1 MASSRWFFGLIALFC
16 ALGASAARGD
26 VIGYDRVLAS
36 VTLSF
41 DDSGST
47 DRAVL
52 VDNLDGGADLYLY
65 RSIEDVRP
73 DVAATPAFVKKA
85 AAWSAN
91 AWGARP
97 SLDTNAKASLLLK
110 SQNEAVG
117 RSRWRQTLTIVYR
130 NHEFLVAGVS
140 YGAYDSLDPKAG
152 GNCDL
157 NFLSGRGTRN
167 GKPVTIKAL
176 TLKLADWSDESLP
189 KECRF

>member
-1 MASSRWFFGLIALFC
+1 MAAPRRVVWLIALLC
-16 ALGASAARGD
+16 ALGASVARGD

-65 RSIEDVRP
+65 RSIEDAKP
-73 DVAATPAFVKKA
+73 DVAAAPAFVKKA
-85 AAWSAN
+85 AAWSAK

-97 SLDTNAKASLLLK
+97 SLDTNLKGSLLLK

-117 RSRWRQTLTIVYR
+117 RNRWRQTLTLVYR
-130 NHEFLVAGVS
+130 NHEFLVAGVTTT
-140 YGAYDSLDPKAG
+140 PT
-152 GNCDL
+152 
-157 NFLSGRGTRN
+157 TRSI
-167 GKPVTIKAL
+167 PRLAAIA
-176 TLKLADWSDESLP
+176 TLIS
-189 KECRF
+189 